1 MTKIRLTKNL
11 EPIRAS
17 ALARLDDEM
26 NARLH
31 DLVAS
36 PVALIRARKLA
47 EAKRLLTDE
56 GGTPLLTAEA
66 AAIGI
71 DPTALASVVIAKAGA
86 EAVELAEIEAT
97 RQTTQAAIQAAR
109 HPAEIEAAI
118 ADLSQTKG
126 Q

>member
-1 MTKIRLTKNL
+1 MTKIRLTKDL
-11 EPIRAS
+11 QPIRAS
-17 ALARLDDEM
+17 ALARLDEAV
-26 NARLH
+26 NARIH
-31 DLVAS
+31 HLVAS
-36 PVALIRARKLA
+36 PVAIVRARKLG
-47 EAKRLLTDE
+47 EAKRVLAGD
-56 GGTPLLTAEA
+56 GGAPMLTAEA